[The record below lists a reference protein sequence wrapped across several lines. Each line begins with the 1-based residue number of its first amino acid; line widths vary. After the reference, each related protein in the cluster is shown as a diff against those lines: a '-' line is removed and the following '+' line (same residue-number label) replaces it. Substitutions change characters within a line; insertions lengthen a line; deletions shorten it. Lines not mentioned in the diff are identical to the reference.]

1 MGPFPAGKGRL
12 VRLGVGGAL
21 EEKMTC
27 LNVIRMHVG
36 SEIIHRHVRDK
47 GGSSRS
53 QEQTNS

>member
-12 VRLGVGGAL
+12 VGVGGAL

-27 LNVIRMHVG
+27 LNVIRAHGG

-47 GGSSRS
+47 GSSHS